1 LVQDKTA
8 ISAKSRCD
16 EMPNSKTL
24 GLRNLAQF
32 ARRLVTGGFSHP
44 RHNHSLAYWL
54 ATLSEA

>member
-1 LVQDKTA
+1 MVQDKTA

-32 ARRLVTGGFSHP
+32 ARRLVTGDFSHP
-44 RHNHSLAYWL
+44 RHNHWL